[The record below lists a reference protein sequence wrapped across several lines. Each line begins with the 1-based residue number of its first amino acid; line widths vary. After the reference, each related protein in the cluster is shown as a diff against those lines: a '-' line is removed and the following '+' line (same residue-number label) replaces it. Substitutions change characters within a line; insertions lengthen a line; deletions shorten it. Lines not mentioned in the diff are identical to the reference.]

1 MSYALAR
8 VEQSSRDELFRAYVA
23 RSLRAIPKGEYV
35 KAQYADLVYPLP
47 VDPRSGDE
55 IAEDVIRRLGLEV
68 TG

>member
-8 VEQSSRDELFRAYVA
+8 IEQQSRDELFRAYVA
-23 RSLRAIPKGEYV
+23 RSIQAIPEGKYV
-35 KAQYADLVYPLP
+35 EDQYTDLAYPLP

-68 TG
+68 TA

>member
-8 VEQSSRDELFRAYVA
+8 IEQQSRDELFRVYVA
-23 RSLRAIPKGEYV
+23 RSLQAIPKGKYV
-35 KAQYADLVYPLP
+35 EDQYTDLAYPLP

-68 TG
+68 TA

>member
-1 MSYALAR
+1 MAYVLAR
-8 VEQSSRDELFRAYVA
+8 VEQQSRDELFRAYVA
-23 RSLRAIPKGEYV
+23 RSLQAIPKGEYIE
-35 KAQYADLVYPLP
+35 AGYADLAYPLP

>member
-8 VEQSSRDELFRAYVA
+8 IEQQSRDELFRAYVA

-35 KAQYADLVYPLP
+35 EAQYADMAYPIP